1 MLEKKRNILAVSSRE
16 TEKLEQNFFMTQ
28 NANLASIV
36 KKIDLNMNTSNW
48 LFILDIEDGMQDIDG
63 FGRRPYALITIIKND
78 LIHSCTF
85 A

>member
-28 NANLASIV
+28 NANLASII

-48 LFILDIEDGMQDIDG
+48 LFILDIEDGM
-63 FGRRPYALITIIKND
+63 
-78 LIHSCTF
+78 
-85 A
+85 

>member
-16 TEKLEQNFFMTQ
+16 TEKLEQNFSMTQ

-48 LFILDIEDGMQDIDG
+48 LFILDI
-63 FGRRPYALITIIKND
+63 
-78 LIHSCTF
+78 
-85 A
+85 